1 MILRNPIARAAVAR
15 LLIIGSG
22 LLWYVVVEGWSLVD
36 AAYMV
41 VLTITTVGYQEV
53 HPLSTQSR
61 IFNLF
66 FMVAGVGV
74 VLYILT
80 VVVRSFIEEQF
91 LENFFRRRWMRGK
104 LAGMSGHFIVC
115 GFGRVGKEV
124 SRQLEREGAQFVVI
138 DNASERSIG
147 RADGEF
153 PMIHGDA
160 TMDATLFDAG
170 VARAKCLLAS
180 VGKDSDNV
188 FITLSARR
196 INPSITIVARS
207 TSPETVDKLKI
218 AGANRVVSPSEIAGR
233 RMAMGA
239 LRPHAV
245 DVFDTLSERSPH
257 GQRIAEVVVTDDS
270 PLCGHVVR
278 DIHSEAGVHILAIA
292 KRTGDLL
299 VTPTEGE
306 PVELGD
312 AVMLVGP
319 DEHPGK
325 LEGKDA

>member
-1 MILRNPIARAAVAR
+1 MILRNPIARAAVAL

-22 LLWYVVVEGWSLVD
+22 FLWYVVVEGWSLVD

-91 LENFFRRRWMRGK
+91 LENFFRRRWMRGN

-115 GFGRVGKEV
+115 GFGR
-124 SRQLEREGAQFVVI
+124 
-138 DNASERSIG
+138 
-147 RADGEF
+147 
-153 PMIHGDA
+153 
-160 TMDATLFDAG
+160 
-170 VARAKCLLAS
+170 

-196 INPSITIVARS
+196 INPSIPIVARS

-239 LRPHAV
+239 LRPLAV

-270 PLCGHVVR
+270 PLCGCVVR

-299 VTPTEGE
+299 VAPTEGE
-306 PVELGD
+306 PIELGD
-312 AVMLVGP
+312 AVMLVEP
-319 DEHPGK
+319 DEHLGK

>member
-1 MILRNPIARAAVAR
+1 MILRNPIARAAVAL

-115 GFGRVGKEV
+115 GFGRVRKRGIPAARTGGSSV
-124 SRQLEREGAQFVVI
+124 RSDRQCVRTIYREG
-138 DNASERSIG
+138 G
-147 RADGEF
+147 R
-153 PMIHGDA
+153 
-160 TMDATLFDAG
+160 
-170 VARAKCLLAS
+170 
-180 VGKDSDNV
+180 
-188 FITLSARR
+188 
-196 INPSITIVARS
+196 
-207 TSPETVDKLKI
+207 
-218 AGANRVVSPSEIAGR
+218 
-233 RMAMGA
+233 
-239 LRPHAV
+239 
-245 DVFDTLSERSPH
+245 
-257 GQRIAEVVVTDDS
+257 
-270 PLCGHVVR
+270 
-278 DIHSEAGVHILAIA
+278 
-292 KRTGDLL
+292 
-299 VTPTEGE
+299 
-306 PVELGD
+306 
-312 AVMLVGP
+312 
-319 DEHPGK
+319 
-325 LEGKDA
+325 